1 MNAHKLPY
9 GQLEALEN
17 FLRAFGVSVPLFTY
31 PLLPEAHKKPTSLS
45 SKALAPVR
53 QCELQTHNT
62 EKPKQISSSGL
73 SKSGPIH
80 PTSLLLQPPCFE
92 NVLRCWQPSQL
103 FVVCQQVKDL
113 KTKLN
118 LSKSMTFQMK
128 AFASELSN
136 TH

>member
-17 FLRAFGVSVPLFTY
+17 FNRAFGVSVPLFTY

-73 SKSGPIH
+73 SKK
-80 PTSLLLQPPCFE
+80 E
-92 NVLRCWQPSQL
+92 W
-103 FVVCQQVKDL
+103 
-113 KTKLN
+113 
-118 LSKSMTFQMK
+118 
-128 AFASELSN
+128 SN
-136 TH
+136 SRNFTITTAAVFRKCA